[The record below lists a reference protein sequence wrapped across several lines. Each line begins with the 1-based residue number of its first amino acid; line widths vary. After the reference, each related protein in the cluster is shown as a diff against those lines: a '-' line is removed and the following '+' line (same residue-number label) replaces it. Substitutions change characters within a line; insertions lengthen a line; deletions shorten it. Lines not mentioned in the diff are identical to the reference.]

1 MTVKPPDESGYR
13 VIGGA
18 LLLLR
23 QLPCLTGLPVADP
36 GGGGGGGGGGWL
48 GYTPSRKLR
57 N

>member
-1 MTVKPPDESGYR
+1 MTVKPPDESRYR

-36 GGGGGGGGGGWL
+36 GGGGGWGIPPPANL
-48 GYTPSRKLR
+48 EIKYS
-57 N
+57 